1 MGELR
6 NAKRLR
12 HVAKRIFCNDA
23 VFFLAQNEADTRFVA
38 RMAKQIVDG
47 GKIEVHLAG
56 VFRFER
62 TTFQIEDHKAPELQ
76 VVEQKIDSVVL
87 ACDLKRNLSANEREA
102 DAQLKEKLL
111 NVAYKAGLQLSF
123 VSILGKGE
131 EIEIVGVLEKLLGK
145 IRLRLWSVVRKLV
158 RR

>member
-1 MGELR
+1 
-6 NAKRLR
+6 
-12 HVAKRIFCNDA
+12 
-23 VFFLAQNEADTRFVA
+23 
-38 RMAKQIVDG
+38 MAKQIVDG

-158 RR
+158 VAFPWRR